1 MTKDR
6 KGNVGIIVSAN
17 TGGGTPSASLSKYKS
32 KTNAPTIYHQKG
44 TSAQIGGSIDIGASL
59 GLKYVVF
66 PDSTTNDVYQGTTI
80 STGFVVSCIPA
91 EIHGEIG
98 YSWVY
103 GFNIYNM
110 IMEW

>member
-1 MTKDR
+1 MTKER

-59 GLKYVVF
+59 GLEYAVF
-66 PDSTTNDVYQGTTI
+66 PMMFIKGQLFLLVLAFHAFRQ
-80 STGFVVSCIPA
+80 
-91 EIHGEIG
+91 
-98 YSWVY
+98 
-103 GFNIYNM
+103 IY
-110 IMEW
+110 MER